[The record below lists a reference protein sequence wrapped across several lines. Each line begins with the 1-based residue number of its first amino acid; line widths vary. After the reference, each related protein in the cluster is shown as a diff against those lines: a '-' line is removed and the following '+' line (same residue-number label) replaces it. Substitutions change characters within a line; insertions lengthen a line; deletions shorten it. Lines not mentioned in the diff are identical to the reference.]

1 MHVSPGAEPGSPP
14 GEPGADGL
22 AAPVAWSPTRSRHQG
37 RLVDSLWRQAG
48 EVPAE
53 RRLVLAGGLRG
64 AAKDVALAKAG
75 LGQTGLGQAG
85 PGQTGPAQAGPGR
98 VGSLTGFLAVSVD
111 RVLAEMSRRSL
122 IPVVAGR
129 APLEAA
135 GLVHAEAQHVAKR
148 LAARAMATGTN
159 VLLDVTAASWP
170 SVRSWLHVADL
181 AAYSL
186 DVVIADF
193 SADEA
198 VRWAAAE
205 HARRQAAYRRGAGDG
220 GRDVPAAAIRAA
232 APLAAAAGDWPW
244 PRHIAHLNRWRPVRF
259 PGGEVTQLIG
269 AWRAGQL
276 TLAGLAGQFRDR
288 AWPATAPACPS
299 EALDA
304 GPAIDDLEP
313 WQPGSFDEV
322 VLARDLGLLT
332 DEDYATLAGAAFGV
346 ATERRSQVTEG

>member
-1 MHVSPGAEPGSPP
+1 M
-14 GEPGADGL
+14 
-22 AAPVAWSPTRSRHQG
+22 
-37 RLVDSLWRQAG
+37 DSLWRQAG

-75 LGQTGLGQAG
+75 LDRA
-85 PGQTGPAQAGPGR
+85 
-98 VGSLTGFLAVSVD
+98 GFLAVSVD
-111 RVLAEMSRRSL
+111 RVLAEMGRRSL

-148 LAARAMATGTN
+148 LAARAMAVGAN

-181 AAYSL
+181 AAYNL

-198 VRWAAAE
+198 VRWAEAE

-220 GRDVPAAAIRAA
+220 GRNVPAAAIRAA
-232 APLAAAAGDWPW
+232 APLAEAAGSWPW

-259 PGGEVTQLIG
+259 PGGEVAGLIG

-288 AWPATAPACPS
+288 TWPTAPPR
-299 EALDA
+299 LPGGGPGRRA
-304 GPAIDDLEP
+304 GH
-313 WQPGSFDEV
+313 
-322 VLARDLGLLT
+322 R
-332 DEDYATLAGAAFGV
+332 
-346 ATERRSQVTEG
+346 